1 MNDQKNSKQ
10 IFVDNIF
17 DVLLVYLL
25 RYEDDVF
32 LDIMV
37 KENNQMVRAFD
48 IGVIVIEKYEKI

>member
-10 IFVDNIF
+10 IIVDNIF